1 MELLEWASY
10 YNTSHA
16 NPYNNLSTIQL
27 GMPSKLSKAYQTVVS
42 RDSDSCSSRL
52 RNKIF
57 NYQAREFSV
66 EDSKNRL
73 DFIEYCKGIDCMWK
87 GTCNKYLLYTNQLK
101 RAENDEYVCMIESIL
116 GVIIEHWSEETVYN
130 VLYEDF
136 GCRLDD
142 LESTVDKDL
151 ILYSYK
157 DALNYLVLKYNI
169 ESVTEDFF

>member
-1 MELLEWASY
+1 
-10 YNTSHA
+10 
-16 NPYNNLSTIQL
+16 
-27 GMPSKLSKAYQTVVS
+27 
-42 RDSDSCSSRL
+42 
-52 RNKIF
+52 
-57 NYQAREFSV
+57 
-66 EDSKNRL
+66 
-73 DFIEYCKGIDCMWK
+73 MWK

-169 ESVTEDFF
+169 ESFIYILEEIKYWDIEVISISTNEETLTNEQVKEQMLQWATERSL